1 MPHVYRIECVTACV
15 FVFGLGYPSVKR
27 KLHLQILQPNTP
39 LMREF
44 KQILRVLSASVA
56 YCEELILDC

>member
-15 FVFGLGYPSVKR
+15 FVFGLGYSSVKR

-39 LMREF
+39 LIREF
-44 KQILRVLSASVA
+44 KQILRVLRASVA